1 MIIISNIINR
11 TKNINTEWFVFVAE
25 LQENWAGKK
34 EPIRKAL
41 EVKKGNSSIGKKKY
55 QVNFDSFVFLNWRL
69 FSEIKNNIKKEEN
82 EEFLTLDRD
91 CE

>member
-41 EVKKGNSSIGKKKY
+41 EVKKGNSSIGKKK
-55 QVNFDSFVFLNWRL
+55 
-69 FSEIKNNIKKEEN
+69 IKLI
-82 EEFLTLDRD
+82 LTVLSSLTEDYFQR
-91 CE
+91 